1 MTYFTVLATKA
12 ILSFLGT
19 LGFAILYN
27 VPRKAL
33 LTAALI
39 GMGGNLIQVI
49 LSDRGVYS
57 VLAMFL
63 GSLFVGVVGTLPARR
78 MQLPMVLFAVTG
90 IICMIPGTSV
100 YKVFVYFGQD
110 DISGGLQSALEAAL
124 GIGALACGIGVGRIL
139 TDREW
144 GFE

>member
-1 MTYFTVLATKA
+1 MLYFTVLTTKA
-12 ILSFLGT
+12 LLSFCGT

-27 VPRKAL
+27 VPRRAL
-33 LTAALI
+33 FPAALI

-63 GSLFVGVVGTLPARR
+63 GSLFVGVVGTVPARR

-90 IICMIPGTSV
+90 IICMIPGTTV
-100 YKVFVYFGQD
+100 YKVFVYFGQN
-110 DISGGLQSALEAAL
+110 DIFSGLQSAIEAAF

>member
-1 MTYFTVLATKA
+1 MTYLIVLATKA
-12 ILSFLGT
+12 LLSFFGT
-19 LGFAILYN
+19 LGFALLYN

-33 LTAALI
+33 FTAALI
-39 GMGGNLIQVI
+39 GMGGNLIQIV
-49 LSDRGVYS
+49 LSDRGVYTI
-57 VLAMFL
+57 LAMFL
-63 GSLFVGVVGTLPARR
+63 GSLFVGVIGVLPARR

-110 DISGGLQSALEAAL
+110 DIAGGLQSAIEAAF

>member
-1 MTYFTVLATKA
+1 MPYFSLLSLKA
-12 ILSFLGT
+12 LLSFLGAA
-19 LGFAILYN
+19 GFAVLYN
-27 VPRKAL
+27 VPRRAL
-33 LTAALI
+33 LITALI
-39 GMGGNLIQVI
+39 GMGGNGIQEI
-49 LSDRGVYS
+49 LSDRGMYQ

-63 GSLFVGVVGTLPARR
+63 GSLFVGVVGAIPARR

-100 YKVFVYFGQD
+100 YKVFVYFSQD
-110 DISGGLQSALEAAL
+110 DILGGLRSAVEATF
-124 GIGALACGIGVGRIL
+124 GIIALACGIGVGRIL